1 MKYDDLSAPI
11 KETLEELKTYVDNQ
25 VSYNKLVIAK
35 RSGELSSYLLLL
47 AMLFGLSSFVLLFL
61 SFAFAGWFSQ
71 ITNLG
76 IGNGYLVVAGFYI
89 ILALIVYVYRE
100 PLIFKPVRKVF
111 GDIFYGDSDS
121 PEDKHIFE
129 TKKILTKKIKK
140 SRKELDEQK
149 LGLTEKINDLGNT
162 LTLTNIAHQFIEK
175 AYSSVM
181 TTSNVAK
188 FTYNLIKKIKWFTEK
203 KKRKAAKLK
212 SDKLL
217 KGGEV

>member
-71 ITNLG
+71 ITGLGNG
-76 IGNGYLVVAGFYI
+76 IGFLVVAGFYI
-89 ILALIVYVYRE
+89 LLAIIVYVYRE
-100 PLIFKPVRKVF
+100 VLIFKPVRKVF

-140 SRKELDEQK
+140 SRKELNEQK
-149 LGLTEKINDLGNT
+149 LDLTKKINDLGNT

-212 SDKLL
+212 EKALL
-217 KGGEV
+217 KEGN

>member
-71 ITNLG
+71 ITGLGNG
-76 IGNGYLVVAGFYI
+76 IGFLVVAGFYI
-89 ILALIVYVYRE
+89 LLAIIVYVYRE
-100 PLIFKPVRKVF
+100 VLIFKPVRKVF

-140 SRKELDEQK
+140 SRKELNEQK
-149 LGLTEKINDLGNT
+149 LDLTKKINDLGNT

-212 SDKLL
+212 EKTLL
-217 KGGEV
+217 KEGN